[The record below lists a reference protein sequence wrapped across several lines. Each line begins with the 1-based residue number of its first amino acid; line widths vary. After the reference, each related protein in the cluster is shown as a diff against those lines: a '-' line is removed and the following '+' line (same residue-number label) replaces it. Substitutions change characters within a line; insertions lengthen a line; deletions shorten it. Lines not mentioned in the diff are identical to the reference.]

1 MCGSSQMERRMTTF
15 GVSFDDH
22 IQSMNVD
29 VPIIVSKCIEEIDK
43 RGLDIKVCLQRH
55 LGTLAIHYIDTRCS

>member
-1 MCGSSQMERRMTTF
+1 MTTF

-29 VPIIVSKCIEEIDK
+29 VPIIVTQCIAEIDK
-43 RGLDIKVCLQRH
+43 RGLDIKVGHIL
-55 LGTLAIHYIDTRCS
+55 L

>member
-1 MCGSSQMERRMTTF
+1 MCGSSQSSQLERRMTTF

-22 IQSMNVD
+22 IQSMNVE

-43 RGLDIKVCLQRH
+43 RGLDIKVRSQ
-55 LGTLAIHYIDTRCS
+55 APIE